1 VSAPLRLSTQS
12 VDKQKIPEND
22 DDILQRK
29 PDGVLDSR
37 IEGSMKDKTQLSQQ
51 ILVEAAPA

>member
-1 VSAPLRLSTQS
+1 